1 MKPDLSFISTFRIL
15 LCSLGA
21 LVVFGFLL
29 QCSVK
34 ESNLQ
39 INDEQHE
46 AEMVEW
52 EDIRNKTL
60 LAEDGWLNIIG
71 LYWLN
76 PGLNGMGAEAAVSLP
91 SGNYPKE
98 FGVFEWFKNK
108 VTFATTTD
116 EVLINGEKVDGKVLV
131 FDSENGIAPV
141 LEFGSLRW
149 QIIKRG
155 DRVGVRLRDMDSE
168 AIRNFKGVDRF
179 PRDISWRK
187 VGSFY
192 PYNPHKMIPLAN
204 VLGQT
209 NPTSAIGI
217 ISFEVSGA
225 LLQLDVFEEGEE
237 LFLIFADESSGRS
250 TYGGGRYLYADRPDS
265 EGRVILDFNKA
276 INPPCVFTPY
286 ATCPL
291 PPKQNI
297 LEVMI
302 EVGELATY
310 QGM

>member
-98 FGVFEWFKNK
+98 FGVFEWFENK

-149 QIIKRG
+149 QIIKRV
-155 DRVGVRLRDMDSE
+155 DRLGVRLRDMDSE

-192 PYNPHKMIPLAN
+192 PYNPQKMIPLTN

-209 NPTSAIGI
+209 NPSPAIGI

-250 TYGGGRYLYADRPDS
+250 TYGGGRYLYTERPDS